1 MPKASK
7 GSKASKVSEAPKKE
21 STWLSS
27 LGIYG
32 YGEEEVPILASLTNA
47 SPLLLIGPHG
57 TAKSLLL
64 TRLAEALG
72 LCFRHYNAS
81 LLCFDDLLGFP
92 LPDEKGG
99 LKYAETPATV
109 WPAEA
114 VFFDEISRCRPEVQ
128 NKLFPIIHEKKVQ
141 GLNLKALQYR
151 WAAMNPPADFEKGEE
166 ADSYAGSEPL
176 DVALADRFAFIIE
189 TPLWKDF
196 TEEEKRAVLVEN
208 AKPIPEK
215 AALRTRTLVQDSRF
229 LLASQREALRGSV
242 SEYILALEPLLCRAG
257 IALSPRRLNI
267 LHKNICAALAANTAL
282 GSPLSDT
289 ECVKRTLF
297 ASIPNAAF
305 GRPVSF
311 VKLQGA
317 HKEAFAAT
325 KLEKDDPIRAVL
337 LEVDPLKRLSLLSH
351 YEGVK
356 KEEVSQITM
365 DAFTEL
371 PLGAREAALAIYV
384 NSGLL
389 NTLTPAIASNLCE
402 QYGRLFVSPTIN
414 ESISSSSERKKAW
427 QSIVQKISALD
438 PAKETTTLIS
448 NLLADLW
455 ARKKL
460 MRSEDVEMV
469 YEHFTETAKR
479 LGLV

>member
-1 MPKASK
+1 M
-7 GSKASKVSEAPKKE
+7 
-21 STWLSS
+21 
-27 LGIYG
+27 
-32 YGEEEVPILASLTNA
+32 
-47 SPLLLIGPHG
+47 
-57 TAKSLLL
+57 
-64 TRLAEALG
+64 
-72 LCFRHYNAS
+72 
-81 LLCFDDLLGFP
+81 
-92 LPDEKGG
+92 
-99 LKYAETPATV
+99 
-109 WPAEA
+109 
-114 VFFDEISRCRPEVQ
+114 
-128 NKLFPIIHEKKVQ
+128 
-141 GLNLKALQYR
+141 
-151 WAAMNPPADFEKGEE
+151 
-166 ADSYAGSEPL
+166 
-176 DVALADRFAFIIE
+176 
-189 TPLWKDF
+189 
-196 TEEEKRAVLVEN
+196 
-208 AKPIPEK
+208 
-215 AALRTRTLVQDSRF
+215 
-229 LLASQREALRGSV
+229 
-242 SEYILALEPLLCRAG
+242 
-257 IALSPRRLNI
+257 
-267 LHKNICAALAANTAL
+267 
-282 GSPLSDT
+282 
-289 ECVKRTLF
+289 
-297 ASIPNAAF
+297 
-305 GRPVSF
+305 SF

-371 PLGAREAALAIYV
+371 PLGAREAALAVYV

-460 MRSEDVEMV
+460 MRSEDVETV